1 MVKAIG
7 SSAKTFLSD
16 ECKPEMNFLHSWAV
30 VLPQIFRK
38 IVLIAVKPLTVQMQ
52 YKFGKKASLP
62 VGMCGSK
69 TTFKPGGTPYERGG
83 DARRLA

>member
-38 IVLIAVKPLTVQMQ
+38 IVLIRVKPLTVQMQ

-69 TTFKPGGTPYERGG
+69 TTFKPGGTPHERDG